1 MEQRLKPCV
10 KRHGLLFTTMLSAL
24 LGVGVGVLVREY
36 GSLSRLDRY
45 YFSFPGEIL
54 MQMLK
59 MVVLPLVFSSIITGV
74 AALQSEASGRIGLRA
89 VLYYLSTTIMATI
102 LGVVLV
108 VTIKPGE
115 PSHSTNVDLAGT
127 SGKVSTVDAMLD
139 LIRNMF
145 PDNLVQ
151 ACFQQVNMTV
161 SMKDYKLVASY
172 SDSINVL
179 GIIVFSILFGLSIAK
194 TGKQGRLL
202 LELFKALNEATMK
215 IVQIM
220 MFYMPVGILF
230 LIASK
235 IIEVEDWNIFRK
247 LGLYM
252 LTVLVGLVIHS
263 MVVLPLLYVL
273 VVRRNPYKF
282 AWGMAHALLTA
293 LMISSSSATL
303 PVTLHCA
310 EHNNRI
316 DKRITRFMLPIGATI
331 NMDGAALY
339 EAVAAV
345 FIAQINNYA
354 LDFGQITT
362 ICITATAAS
371 TGAAGVPNAGMVSM
385 IIVLSAVG
393 LPINDVTLLLIVD
406 WVLDRCR
413 TAVNIL
419 GDAFGAGIVEKLSQK
434 ELEMT
439 SFSFHS
445 TTFQSLI
452 SDFFLLHSEKS
463 VAPFGFCVYK
473 NVTCQNERSA
483 KPEHQSGPSGHF
495 V

>member
-151 ACFQQVNMTV
+151 ACFQQYKSKREALILPAVNASQNV

-439 SFSFHS
+439 AGIKCE
-445 TTFQSLI
+445 L
-452 SDFFLLHSEKS
+452 
-463 VAPFGFCVYK
+463 
-473 NVTCQNERSA
+473 
-483 KPEHQSGPSGHF
+483 
-495 V
+495 

>member
-1 MEQRLKPCV
+1 MEQRLKRCV
-10 KRHGLLFTTMLSAL
+10 KRHGLLFTTMLSGL

-54 MQMLK
+54 MQMLR

-74 AALQSEASGRIGLRA
+74 AALQSEASGRIGLRS

-151 ACFQQVNMTV
+151 ACFQQV
-161 SMKDYKLVASY
+161 SMKGYKLVASY

-179 GIIVFSILFGLSIAK
+179 GIIVFSILFSLSIAK
-194 TGKQGRLL
+194 TGEQGRLL

-331 NMDGAALY
+331 NMDGVALY

-371 TGAAGVPNAGMVSM
+371 TGAAGVPSAGMVSM

-393 LPINDVTLLLIVD
+393 LPISDVTLLLIVD
-406 WVLDRCR
+406 WLLDRCR

-434 ELEMT
+434 ELE
-439 SFSFHS
+439 
-445 TTFQSLI
+445 
-452 SDFFLLHSEKS
+452 
-463 VAPFGFCVYK
+463 
-473 NVTCQNERSA
+473 N
-483 KPEHQSGPSGHF
+483 
-495 V
+495 